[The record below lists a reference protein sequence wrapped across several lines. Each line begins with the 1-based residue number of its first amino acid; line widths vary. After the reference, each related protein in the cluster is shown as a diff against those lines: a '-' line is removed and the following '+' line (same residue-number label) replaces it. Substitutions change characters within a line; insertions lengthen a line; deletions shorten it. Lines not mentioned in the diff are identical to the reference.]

1 MRTKHVDL
9 SADPLQRFRDAL
21 RRPHGFI
28 VEGID
33 AFWLENVAGDRI
45 SSSEYPDTGPALAE
59 TLAAL
64 ENGADPEDIVLV
76 GQRSRGGGRSVI
88 SRGLILLDLAEAAA
102 GIPARPRV
110 ARE

>member
-9 SADPLQRFRDAL
+9 SADPVQRFRDAL
-21 RRPHGFI
+21 RRPHGFT

-33 AFWLENVAGDRI
+33 AFWLENAAGDRI
-45 SSSEYPDTGPALAE
+45 SSEYPDTGPALAE

-64 ENGADPEDIVLV
+64 RDGADPDDIVLV
-76 GQRSRGGGRSVI
+76 GRPGRGGGRSVI
-88 SRGLILLDLAEAAA
+88 SSGLILLDLAEAAA

-110 ARE
+110 ERE